1 MITSSFPFKITGYS
15 GVHLMRQEKG
25 EILLT
30 EKLCRVIWDIL
41 DISQNF
47 RLELK
52 VEDRNLEITEMY
64 NFWKCV
70 NK

>member
-1 MITSSFPFKITGYS
+1 MITSRFPFKIIGYS

-30 EKLCRVIWDIL
+30 EKHCRVIWDIF

-64 NFWKCV
+64 NFWMCV